1 LSGSRL
7 VRRLLA
13 ITAASLVLASCSGA
27 PTGPAATVDGV
38 EIPREQI
45 EVWVRA
51 ATEANPDIDPVG
63 LQVELLGRTI
73 EQLVI
78 QSLVTS
84 RGLTVDPALIERIRA
99 DLVEQLGGAAAL
111 EATLA
116 DIGFPPDHFERVYL
130 AGQAAYD
137 TLASELSAG
146 RSLETRTAR
155 HILVE
160 TRAEAD
166 EVFALLAEGA
176 DFAELAIAR
185 SQDPGSAAEGGQLG
199 ARERGI
205 YVPPF
210 DEAVWGARLNTVL
223 EPVESDFGFHIIEVT
238 AITSTS
244 APQLTAQQRRDLVS
258 RELAELIAAAIRA
271 ADISVDPTIGTWDA
285 TSGGIVPAGASGAR

>member
-1 LSGSRL
+1 LFGSRI

-13 ITAASLVLASCSGA
+13 VTAASLVLASCAGS

-51 ATEANPDIDPVG
+51 ATEANEAIDPVG

-78 QSLVTS
+78 QELVAS
-84 RGLTVDPALIERIRA
+84 RGLTVDPALIEQIRA
-99 DLVEQLGGAAAL
+99 DLTDQLGGAPAL
-111 EATLA
+111 QATLA

-137 TLASELSAG
+137 TLAAELSEG

-160 TRAEAD
+160 TQQEAD

-176 DFAELAIAR
+176 DFAELARER
-185 SQDPGSAAEGGQLG
+185 SQDPGSAAEGGELG

-210 DEAVWGARLNTVL
+210 DAAVWGARVNTVL

-238 AITSTS
+238 AITTTASS
-244 APQLTAQQRRDLVS
+244 QLTPQQRRDLVAS
-258 RELAELIAAAIRA
+258 ELAELITAAILA

-285 TSGGIVPAGASGAR
+285 TSGGIVPAGSAG